1 MNTKVLYSIGV
12 IVLVAGIAIAGTYA
26 FFTADRTTSSN
37 QFSVGTLDLDVSSN
51 GNASEPFIVEN
62 LGTLSEISGKKTW
75 KIKNTGTLPG
85 RLYLNLQNVK
95 NLENGCNDQE
105 KVADPT
111 CETSG
116 KEGNLGEHVNL
127 KIFLGTEEKVSSTLA
142 TSQEGKISADWSEL
156 SMIVLQPS
164 EEREV
169 SAFWFAGSES
179 YGNEIQSDSTSFSLN
194 FRLTQLTTTEA
205 GALR

>member
-26 FFTADRTTSSN
+26 FFTADRTTSAN
-37 QFSVGTLDLDVSSN
+37 QFAVGTLDLDVSAN
-51 GNASEPFIVEN
+51 GNALEPFVVEN
-62 LGTLSEISGKKTW
+62 LGTLAEIGGKKTW

-105 KVADPT
+105 KVADPN
-111 CETSG
+111 CEASG

-127 KIFLGTEEKVSSTLA
+127 KIYLDSEEKVNSTLA
-142 TSQEGKISADWSEL
+142 TGQEGKISADWAAL
-156 SMIVLQPS
+156 PMIVLRPN
-164 EEREV
+164 EEREITA
-169 SAFWFAGSES
+169 SWFAGSES
-179 YGNEIQSDSTSFSLN
+179 YGNEIQSDSTSFGLN
-194 FRLTQLTTTEA
+194 FRLTQLTSAEA